1 MWPQPR
7 RDWRTLLL
15 LTCLLHLA
23 ALLFSH
29 GAAAAESSP
38 APFRVAL
45 LDVRAASSYEAL
57 RDGILR
63 KLESRGAP
71 PGRVHIEL
79 FAKTPAVSMDDLT
92 REVVAYSPQ
101 AILATTDG
109 LAKELAK
116 RIQDTPIL
124 FASIVDPVQ
133 FGLVDTLA
141 RGKGNCTG
149 LTGYAPTFVKRWEIL
164 KTNFPQVK
172 RIGVLV
178 NPQFMP
184 AGLPEAIPAA
194 SHALQVAIAI
204 VPLPGRT
211 DAAGLRQLLADA
223 RVDALEVPYTGRY
236 ALAIKREFVDTV
248 TATRLPVIFDDAHL
262 ARLGGLLSYEA
273 VEPDHAETFAELLQ
287 FVMHGV
293 PPAEIPIRTPKGF
306 ALTVNMKTARRL
318 GIVLPSSLIR
328 QASEIIQ

>member
-1 MWPQPR
+1 MGPQPR
-7 RDWRTLLL
+7 RDWGTLLL
-15 LTCLLHLA
+15 LTCFHAA
-23 ALLFSH
+23 ALLFGH
-29 GAAAAESSP
+29 VAAAEP
-38 APFRVAL
+38 GETPFRVAL
-45 LDVRAASSYEAL
+45 VHVEVAPGAEAL

-63 KLESRGAP
+63 KLESRGEAP
-71 PGRVHIEL
+71 GSVQIEL
-79 FAKTPAVSMDDLT
+79 FAILSSVSMDKLT
-92 REVVAYSPQ
+92 REVAAYSPN

-116 RIQDTPIL
+116 RIETTPIL

-141 RGKGNCTG
+141 RGKGNRTG

-164 KTNFPQVK
+164 KTNFPNVR

-178 NPQFMP
+178 NPDFMP
-184 AGLPEAIPAA
+184 AGLREAIPAA
-194 SHALQVAIAI
+194 SQALQVGIGI
-204 VPLPGRT
+204 IPLPGRT

-236 ALAIKREFVDTV
+236 ALATKREFVGIV
-248 TATRLPVIFDDAHL
+248 SATRLPVIFDDAHL

-273 VEPDHAETFAELLQ
+273 LEPDKAETFAELLQ

-306 ALTVNMKTARRL
+306 ALTVNLKTARRL
-318 GIVLPSSLIR
+318 GITLPPPLIR